1 MPVEP
6 VLKGS
11 QHHGTH
17 TLSLSHSLSLSRSL
31 PPSLA
36 PSLPSSLPPSLPP
49 SLPLKPL
56 GLEAHA
62 QFSNSN
68 LADLAARNPTSHATF
83 GTKRTFPN

>member
-1 MPVEP
+1 MSVEP
-6 VLKGS
+6 VLNGS
-11 QHHGTH
+11 QHHGT
-17 TLSLSHSLSLSRSL
+17 LSLSLPL

-36 PSLPSSLPPSLPP
+36 RSLALSLSLSF

-62 QFSNSN
+62 QFSNSH
-68 LADLAARNPTSHATF
+68 LADLATRNPTSHATF